1 MRPEDSTA
9 VAKREMKKTER
20 LITLD
25 VFRGITVALM
35 IMVNQP
41 GSWSYKYDQMRHA
54 QWNGCTLTD
63 MVFPFFL
70 FIVGIACW
78 FAFQKY
84 GQTLSADLISKII
97 RRTVLIFLLGLALN
111 FCKQWISS
119 GELNLSMLR
128 ITGVLQRIAFCYG
141 IGAILCLALKPRGL
155 LISSLGILIVYWIV
169 LWMAGGSQPY
179 SAEHTIVGK
188 IDVLLLGE
196 NHLRQGYPVDSSG
209 LFASI
214 PGIVNVIWG
223 YLMGMMIYKVNDRK
237 KLILKMFLI
246 GVPAVLVAQVW
257 NLVFPINK
265 TLWTSSY
272 VLYTSG
278 WALVVL
284 ALLIWIIDVH
294 KKSKYFSP
302 FMVFGVNPLFAYIF
316 AELWASVMSGLIK
329 FHFEGS
335 LVSLKSWIF
344 GEIFAPLFGNMN
356 GSLFYSI
363 FIMFFYWSILWLMDQ
378 YRIYIKI

>member
-1 MRPEDSTA
+1 
-9 VAKREMKKTER
+9 MKKTER

-97 RRTVLIFLLGLALN
+97 RRTALIFLLGLALN

-188 IDVLLLGE
+188 IDLLLLGE

-316 AELWASVMSGLIK
+316 AELWTSVMSGLIK

>member
-1 MRPEDSTA
+1 
-9 VAKREMKKTER
+9 MKKTER

-25 VFRGITVALM
+25 ALRGITVSLM

-84 GQTLSADLISKII
+84 GQILSADLINKII
-97 RRTVLIFLLGLALN
+97 RRTVLIFLIGLMLN

-119 GELNLSMLR
+119 GEFNLSMLR

-141 IGAILCLALKPRGL
+141 IGAIICLALKPKGL

-179 SAEHTIVGK
+179 AAEHTIVGK
-188 IDVLLLGE
+188 IDIFLLGE
-196 NHLRQGYPVDSSG
+196 NHLRQGYLVDSSG

-223 YLMGMMIYKVNDRK
+223 YLVGMMIHNINDRK

-246 GVPAVLVAQVW
+246 GVPAILVAQVW
-257 NLVFPINK
+257 NLVLPINK

-278 WALVVL
+278 WAFVVL
-284 ALLIWIIDVH
+284 AILIWIIDVH
-294 KKSKYFSP
+294 KKSKYFSL
-302 FMVFGVNPLFAYIF
+302 FMVFGINPLFAYVMT
-316 AELWASVMSGLIK
+316 ELWASVMSGLIK
-329 FHFEGS
+329 FHFEGR

-344 GEIFAPLFGNMN
+344 GEIFAPLFGNLN

-363 FIMFFYWSILWLMDQ
+363 FLMLFYWCILRLMHK
-378 YRIYIKI
+378 YKIFIKV

>member
-1 MRPEDSTA
+1 M
-9 VAKREMKKTER
+9 VAAIKEMNKTER

-25 VFRGITVALM
+25 AFRGITIAIM

-41 GSWSYKYDQMRHA
+41 GSWSYKYSQMRHA

-70 FIVGIACW
+70 FIVGVACW

-141 IGAILCLALKPRGL
+141 IGAILCLALKPRWL
-155 LISSLGILIVYWIV
+155 LISSLGILVVYWIV
-169 LWMAGGSQPY
+169 LFMAGGSQPY
-179 SAEHTIVGK
+179 TAENSIVGK
-188 IDVLLLGE
+188 IDILLLGA

-209 LFASI
+209 LIASI
-214 PGIVNVIWG
+214 PAVVNVIWG
-223 YLMGMMIYKVNDRK
+223 YLIGMFIYKVNKRK

-246 GVPAVLVAQVW
+246 GVTAILVGQVW
-257 NLVFPINK
+257 SLVFPINK

-272 VLYTSG
+272 VFYTSG
-278 WALVVL
+278 WAIIGL
-284 ALLIWIIDVH
+284 AFLIWIIDVH
-294 KKSKYFSP
+294 KKSKYFRP
-302 FMVFGVNPLFAYIF
+302 FLVFGVNPLFAYVF
-316 AELWASVMSGLIK
+316 AELWGSIISGLIK
-329 FHFEGS
+329 FQFEGS
-335 LVSLKSWIF
+335 LFSLKSWVF
-344 GEIFAPLFGNMN
+344 SEIFAPLFGNMN
-356 GSLFYSI
+356 GSLVYSI
-363 FIMFFYWSILWLMDQ
+363 FVMFFYWSILWLMDK
-378 YRIYIKI
+378 YKIYIKI

>member
-1 MRPEDSTA
+1 MATA
-9 VAKREMKKTER
+9 KKEMKKTER

-25 VFRGITVALM
+25 AFRGITVALM

-54 QWNGCTLTD
+54 QWHGCTLTD
-63 MVFPFFL
+63 MIFPFFL

-84 GQTLSADLISKII
+84 GQTLSVDLTNKII

-111 FCKQWISS
+111 FCKQWIST

-128 ITGVLQRIAFCYG
+128 ITGVLQRIALCYG
-141 IGAILCLALKPRGL
+141 IGSILCLALKPGKL
-155 LISSLGILIVYWIV
+155 FISSFGILILYWIV

-179 SAEHTIVGK
+179 TAENTIVGK
-188 IDVLLLGE
+188 IDILLLGE

-214 PGIVNVIWG
+214 PAIVNVIWG
-223 YLMGMMIYKVNDRK
+223 YLMGMMIYNQVNNLK
-237 KLILKMFLI
+237 ELILKMLLI
-246 GVPAVLVAQVW
+246 GVPSILVAELW

-265 TLWTSSY
+265 ILWTSSY

-278 WALVVL
+278 WALIVM
-284 ALLIWIIDVH
+284 AFLIWLIDVH
-294 KKSKYFSP
+294 KKSKYLGP
-302 FMVFGVNPLFAYIF
+302 FFVFGVNPLFAYIL

-329 FHFEGS
+329 FQFEGS

-363 FIMFFYWSILWLMDQ
+363 FIMLFYWSILYLMDK
-378 YRIYIKI
+378 YKIYFKI

>member
-1 MRPEDSTA
+1 M
-9 VAKREMKKTER
+9 
-20 LITLD
+20 
-25 VFRGITVALM
+25 
-35 IMVNQP
+35 
-41 GSWSYKYDQMRHA
+41 
-54 QWNGCTLTD
+54 
-63 MVFPFFL
+63 

-84 GQTLSADLISKII
+84 GQALSADLISKII

-111 FCKQWISS
+111 LCKQWISS
-119 GELNLSMLR
+119 GELNLSILR

-169 LWMAGGSQPY
+169 LWVAGGSQPY

-188 IDVLLLGE
+188 IDVLLLKIICDRVIR
-196 NHLRQGYPVDSSG
+196 LIRQGF
-209 LFASI
+209 FASI

-329 FHFEGS
+329 FNFEGS